1 VTKTQA
7 GIEGQR
13 HFGLNIRTG
22 ALVNYLLWIVL
33 LLTVLIFALT
43 TPHFFGWRNAE
54 NVITQVSITGILAIG
69 MTYVIISGG
78 IDLSVGSV
86 LGLSGV
92 VAALLAREQLGV
104 WIPLAGGILTGIV
117 TGFLING
124 VLITKANIPP
134 FIVTLAGLSVF
145 RGATYI
151 ISRTSDVFGLDEQFV
166 GMLST
171 RAFGVS
177 FPAVCFLVICG
188 LALFFE
194 KKIRFARYIYAVGD
208 NERAAIDLGLPVNQV
223 KIFVYGVLGVLSAI
237 SGILLTAR
245 LAAAEPNMG
254 TGYELTT
261 IGAVIIGGTSLVG
274 GRGSVLGTLTGIL
287 LLGVLDNGFNMV
299 GVPSY
304 YQLIVKGLII
314 VIAVFLDRFRD

>member
-1 VTKTQA
+1 VN
-7 GIEGQR
+7 
-13 HFGLNIRTG
+13 GLNIRTSV
-22 ALVNYLLWIVL
+22 LVNYLLWIVL
-33 LLTVLIFALT
+33 ALAIGIFALT
-43 TPHFFGWRNAE
+43 TPNFFGWRNAE

-104 WIPLAGGILTGIV
+104 WIPLAGGVLTGIV
-117 TGFLING
+117 TGLING
-124 VLITKANIPP
+124 ILITRANIPP

-145 RGATYI
+145 RGVTYI
-151 ISRTSDVFGLDEQFV
+151 LSRTSDVFGLDERFV
-166 GMLST
+166 EVLST
-171 RAFGVS
+171 QVFDVS
-177 FPAVCFLVICG
+177 FPAICFLIICG
-188 LALFFE
+188 IALFFE
-194 KKIRFARYIYAVGD
+194 KNIRFAQYIYAVGD

-223 KIFVYGVLGVLSAI
+223 KIFVYGALGLLSAI

-245 LAAAEPNMG
+245 LAAAEPNLG

-261 IGAVIIGGTSLVG
+261 IGAVIIGGTSLAG
-274 GRGSVLGTLTGIL
+274 GRGSVLSTLTGIL

-304 YQLIVKGLII
+304 YQLIVKGMII
-314 VIAVFLDRFRD
+314 VIAVFLDKFRD

>member
-1 VTKTQA
+1 VN
-7 GIEGQR
+7 
-13 HFGLNIRTG
+13 GLNIRTSV
-22 ALVNYLLWIVL
+22 LVNYLLWIVL
-33 LLTVLIFALT
+33 ALAIGIFALT
-43 TPHFFGWRNAE
+43 TPNFFGWRNAE

-104 WIPLAGGILTGIV
+104 WIPLAGGVLTGIV
-117 TGFLING
+117 TGLING
-124 VLITKANIPP
+124 ILITRANIPP

-145 RGATYI
+145 RGVTYI
-151 ISRTSDVFGLDEQFV
+151 LSRTSDVFGLDERFV
-166 GMLST
+166 EGLST
-171 RAFGVS
+171 QVFDIS
-177 FPAVCFLVICG
+177 FPAICFLIICG
-188 LALFFE
+188 IALFFE
-194 KKIRFARYIYAVGD
+194 KNIRFAQYIYAVGD

-223 KIFVYGVLGVLSAI
+223 KIFVYGALGLLSAI

-245 LAAAEPNMG
+245 LAAAEPNLG

-261 IGAVIIGGTSLVG
+261 IGAVIIGGTSLAG
-274 GRGSVLGTLTGIL
+274 GRGSVLSTLTGIL

-304 YQLIVKGLII
+304 YQLIVKGMII
-314 VIAVFLDRFRD
+314 VIAVFLDKFRD